1 MQKILITGGAGYIG
15 NVLTR
20 NLIKKDYNVTVL
32 DNFAYKQ
39 NSSII
44 DLLKYDNFEIID
56 GDVRDSFLLS
66 NLLKKNDVIIP
77 LAGIVGAPACDK
89 NKILATEINTTQ
101 IKSITKQLSK
111 DQIIILPVTNS
122 GYGIGKKDIYC
133 DENSPLNP
141 ISHYGKTKV
150 EAEKF
155 ILDVNNFVSLR
166 LATVFGLSSRMR
178 TDLLV
183 NDFVYKAF
191 KDKYVVLFESH
202 FKRNYIHID
211 DISNVIMTI
220 LGDFNHFK
228 NQIYNVGIND
238 ANLSK
243 KELCE
248 KIKEHLTEL
257 QIIEN
262 NFAKD
267 PDQRNYIVSN
277 DKIYNKGWKPKKT
290 LDDGIRELI
299 KAYKVLNFG
308 NITNV

>member
-1 MQKILITGGAGYIG
+1 MKKILITGGAGYIG

-32 DNFAYKQ
+32 DNFAYNQ

-89 NKILATEINTTQ
+89 NKTLATEINTTQ

-211 DISNVIMTI
+211 DISNVITTI